1 ASRPILPSSRLVS
14 TLRIVGSCE
23 LEVDQA
29 VQAGALAFAMLNT
42 QPGIALQQGL
52 QIQVR
57 LVTDQLQFDAVAL
70 ADGFVSAERQHPE
83 VVLEAGQVQ
92 GEGGFIGGGKH
103 PQVLVQYRCCRYSEL
118 RPGHYSLSCPV
129 SL

>member
-1 ASRPILPSSRLVS
+1 
-14 TLRIVGSCE
+14 
-23 LEVDQA
+23 
-29 VQAGALAFAMLNT
+29 MLNT

-70 ADGFVSAERQHPE
+70 ADGFVSAEGQHPE

-92 GEGGFIGGGKH
+92 GEVGFIGQVEHGVSPWFSGRRSEERHVGKEW
-103 PQVLVQYRCCRYSEL
+103 RYG
-118 RPGHYSLSCPV
+118 RGRVHYTKRGV
-129 SL
+129 SM